1 MAGMDK
7 MRERAA
13 KAEQPTTPAPL
24 SDDDGIATAAA
35 FQSRFKTSTYT
46 FIREETGEPV
56 TVKFRA
62 LTPADDQSLRG
73 SAVDLK
79 MTEAGI
85 TDLDSKSKQRFL
97 DNLSSAAQLELV
109 IEGAKAVIIQASV
122 RPKFTGL
129 PEDACPPGKV
139 SVESLTSNE
148 ILDWAA
154 AIKKFSGVETDEE
167 TFRGDSETD
176 AEDGGE
182 SVAGTEDEHA
192 DGGTDSEGVQSEPV

>member
-13 KAEQPTTPAPL
+13 KEQQATAPAET
-24 SDDDGIATAAA
+24 SDNDGIATAAA
-35 FQSRFKTSTYT
+35 FQGRFKTSTFT
-46 FIREETGEPV
+46 FVREETGEPV

-85 TDLDSKSKQRFL
+85 TDLDMKSKQKFL
-97 DNLSSAAQLELV
+97 DGLSSAAQLELV

-129 PEDACPPGKV
+129 PEDACPPGKA
-139 SVESLTSNE
+139 SVESLTPNE

-154 AIKKFSGVETDEE
+154 AIKTFSGVDEDEE
-167 TFRGDSETD
+167 TFRGDSEAD
-176 AEDGGE
+176 AEDAGAA
-182 SVAGTEDEHA
+182 VAGAEAEHA
-192 DGGTDSEGVQSEPV
+192 DDSPDSEGVPSEPV